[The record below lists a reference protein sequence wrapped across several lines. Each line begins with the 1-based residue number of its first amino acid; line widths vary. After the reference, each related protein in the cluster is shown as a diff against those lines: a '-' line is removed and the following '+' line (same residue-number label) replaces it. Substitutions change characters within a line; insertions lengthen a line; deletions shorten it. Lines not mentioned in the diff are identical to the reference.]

1 METETE
7 ANVKDFEKAFDVM
20 LEANPKTAQDILK
33 VVVEK
38 FEKITV
44 GTLFAIIMY
53 SYNIGG
59 VVTIAYINQ
68 TAEAIQEQTESKTP
82 SYIG

>member
-1 METETE
+1 MTTENE
-7 ANVKDFEKAFDVM
+7 VDVEKFEKAFDIM
-20 LEANPKTAQDILK
+20 LEANPMTPQDILK

-38 FEKITV
+38 FEKISAEA
-44 GTLFAIIMY
+44 LFAIITY

-59 VVTIAYINQ
+59 VATIAYINQ
-68 TAEAIQEQTESKTP
+68 TAEAMQKQTESESP